1 MIVDLLEGVVSDCN
15 KICRV
20 VFAHTN
26 GVMDALQ
33 DTVLAKVYLRW
44 LRLCREGSGEERE
57 RGNGMRCYKQKNI
70 YSNTPDSTMYK
81 SAVLVSSTNTA
92 LLYMP
97 NHYDAQQIKHIF
109 NASICGE
116 VVVVVQ
122 PLTIMACSQYTFT
135 LRICLDSIRSFSK
148 LTNPCTCESLPS

>member
-1 MIVDLLEGVVSDCN
+1 MIATRFAGLCLRIRMEWWMLFKTLYWPRS
-15 KICRV
+15 IC
-20 VFAHTN
+20 
-26 GVMDALQ
+26 G
-33 DTVLAKVYLRW
+33 
-44 LRLCREGSGEERE
+44 GSGYVGKGQGRRE

-70 YSNTPDSTMYK
+70 YSNMPDSTMYK
-81 SAVLVSSTNTA
+81 SAVLVSSTDTA

-109 NASICGE
+109 HASICGE